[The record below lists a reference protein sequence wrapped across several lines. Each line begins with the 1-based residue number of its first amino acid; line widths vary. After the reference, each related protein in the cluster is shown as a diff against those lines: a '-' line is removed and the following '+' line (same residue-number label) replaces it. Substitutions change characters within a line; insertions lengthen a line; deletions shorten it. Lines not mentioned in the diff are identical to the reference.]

1 MNERN
6 EYAGAHKAAEVC
18 TIWPAEA
25 ADQMGK
31 MIEQCNLTDHILS
44 TDGRIAG
51 NAPLATRA
59 GFSAEEIHAE
69 TFNLDA
75 ILKQKNVRAF
85 TDRYPNSPLSGNNP
99 TNDILITKD
108 GKIVKGVQLKYYKNG
123 NATANAFRDIRNGEN
138 HYGKTDAML
147 GPSDQLQDIKNSAWR
162 TELKNRET
170 RPQVAE
176 AARNVRKK
184 ITDHLNEDGV
194 DSKPTSRSVARKIA
208 SGTDEGKKLHRKI
221 QNEYKVNST
230 VQKTM
235 QAAGSA
241 AVATSII
248 AGTIN
253 TVSCLDKV
261 QKGEM
266 SIQDALRY
274 ILRNTAIAAGD
285 SALKAGGATAAVSM
299 TARIV
304 PNLFHGTV
312 LQTNLASGAVAG
324 TAICAIDIAE
334 CLVLVAAGKM
344 TWRELETR
352 MGKNMFQTSAGVT
365 GASIGAAV
373 GAPAGPLGMMLGSLI
388 GGMIGSMAMTVAIE
402 NHIERPFREIMDNTQ
417 NTVKMEHAML
427 SVIEQMKMS
436 DTIMADAHRQR
447 IASMKRVADN
457 LVSGDEEMWK
467 TAHDILNITRS

>member
-1 MNERN
+1 MNEKDK
-6 EYAGAHKAAEVC
+6 YAGAHKAAEVC
-18 TIWPAEA
+18 TIWPSAA

-31 MIEQCNLTDHILS
+31 MIEQCNLTDHILAH
-44 TDGRIAG
+44 DGRIAG
-51 NAPLATRA
+51 NAPLAARA

-75 ILKQKNVRAF
+75 ILKQKTVRAF

-123 NATANAFRDIRNGEN
+123 KATANAFRDIRNGKT
-138 HYGKTDAML
+138 HYDETDAML
-147 GPSDQLQDIKNSAWR
+147 GPADQLRDIKDSALR

-176 AARNVRKK
+176 AARDVQKK
-184 ITDHLNEDGV
+184 ITDRLDEDGV
-194 DSKPTSRSVARKIA
+194 TSKPTSRSIAKKIA

-221 QNEYKVNST
+221 QNEYKIKST
-230 VQKTM
+230 IQQTGH
-235 QAAGSA
+235 AAGSA

-266 SIQDALRY
+266 SIQDAVLY
-274 ILRNTAIAAGD
+274 ILRNTAVAAGD
-285 SALKAGGATAAVSM
+285 SALKAAGATAAVSM
-299 TARIV
+299 TTRII
-304 PNLFHGTV
+304 PNLFHRTI
-312 LQTNLASGAVAG
+312 LQANLASGAVAG
-324 TAICAIDIAE
+324 TAVCAIDIVE

-344 TWRELETR
+344 TWRDLETR
-352 MGKNMFQTSAGVT
+352 MGKNIFQTGSGVT
-365 GASIGAAV
+365 GASIGAAI

-388 GGMIGSMAMTVAIE
+388 GGMISSMAMTVAIE
-402 NHIERPFREIMDNTQ
+402 NHIEKPFREIMDNTS
-417 NTVKMEHAML
+417 NVVKMGHVM
-427 SVIEQMKMS
+427 SFVIEQMTMS
-436 DTIMADAHRQR
+436 DVILVEAHRQR
-447 IASMKRVADN
+447 IESMRRVADD
-457 LVSGDEEMWK
+457 LASGDDEMWN